1 MSRAK
6 LHKLAWAA
14 LLGGALLLTA
24 ACQGAPR
31 REAPPSWRPK
41 TVAVLP
47 FRTVA
52 PDRKGATTACSPLTG
67 AVYACGVDK
76 NLNSEAEA
84 VLLDRLL
91 SILSQRA
98 DFEVVPPSVAAPVF
112 QRLRREAMGQDL
124 AKAVAETGRK
134 LGAEA
139 VLIGHLYR
147 FRQREGG
154 AASAENPASVAFD
167 LAMVRVSDAR
177 VIWKNSFDETQQS
190 LSENLLNIEQ
200 YLKTGLRWLTAQE
213 LARLGMD
220 QLMQRFPWL
229 KPEKKK
235 AR

>member
-6 LHKLAWAA
+6 LYKLICAA
-14 LLGGALLLTA
+14 LIGGALILTA
-24 ACQGAPR
+24 ACQGAPPR
-31 REAPPSWRPK
+31 QAPPAWRPK

-47 FRTVA
+47 FRTVP
-52 PDRKGATTACSPLTG
+52 PDRPGSTTACSPLTG
-67 AVYACGVDK
+67 AVYACGVDRK
-76 NLNSEAEA
+76 LGSEAEA
-84 VLLDRLL
+84 VLQDELL

-98 DFEVVPPSVAAPVF
+98 SFEVVPPSVAGPVF
-112 QRLRREAMGQDL
+112 QRLRRAKMGQDL

-147 FRQREGG
+147 FRQLVGG
-154 AASAENPASVAFD
+154 AASAESPASVAFD
-167 LAMVRVSDAR
+167 LAMVRVKDAQ

-190 LSENLLNIEQ
+190 LSENLFNIEQ

-213 LARLGMD
+213 LSRLGMD

-229 KPEKKK
+229 KPAKKK
-235 AR
+235 AS